1 MTSKNYGPGA
11 SGYLDPSQ
19 RNWETTVYQ
28 AAKPILDKELNF
40 IQDVSQDAALTLQRR
55 SFPSGWVSDDFLN
68 NVDSGLFIGEYLVN
82 NMALVP
88 PLWAHVNGWL
98 FPVTNTGINDGNNVI
113 DLGVCPAGVGS
124 KSNDLV
130 ILEVWRRLIP
140 AGPSTTGKSPTGR
153 IWLNGNVKIAS
164 ADDLTLNPPDDILDG
179 AVGSETTKRVQIQY
193 RLRTINTIDL
203 FTYNFGMNAPTVI
216 ANTVPASPA
225 APDGVPST
233 EAFTYV
239 NQSFNGDPGL
249 WIAGDGN
256 PANSLGTVDGF
267 MYAIPLMAVFRR
279 NTSPFDRNTNQNG
292 GVAYPGTSDR
302 PDNFWCD
309 IIEARDIL
317 DLRNGVAP
325 TGWDIN
331 EVLQKNTNFLF
342 DNVNQTEIGETTIGG
357 GTDGHTVM
365 WADEIGVSNAN
376 GGDGVITGDTPGAE
390 FIGEFDAVRRV
401 FSDRATYETIVL
413 KFLPN
418 SVGVSPGG
426 ATWTV
431 GTTITISPSA
441 LPIFPYAA
449 FNWSSFAPSE
459 VSIQDVVRTVFA
471 GDTAGQISFN
481 ASANFQIQ
489 GLGGVPQGSITLTI
503 RSLTDG
509 TNTATNEPLFV
520 TLLVAYP
527 PGVGLSKTGT
537 NSFADNPNIPTQNGI
552 YINNPAQLPAS
563 APILFNGLG
572 WNFNFPNREVRLEY
586 VTVAHDYSYR
596 PGTDALNYV
605 FYVPERPIDG
615 SVSVTVNGSPYVG
628 SITVDQY
635 TITLDPVFVGGENVV
650 FNYSTSRALPQ
661 NDEQLTIYYEAR
673 LPQTIREFLLP
684 VSLDLTS
691 KYVAQ
696 HMFVLTAGS
705 GAENPAYP
713 FPSGY
718 VQTGGVYPSSGGT
731 FSGDHELDGDLRVSI
746 TTLYTDTGFMQLPV
760 NVPVV
765 PSPNGVSFGRTPGD
779 ADIEGRTYYKT
790 ASGYGFLAVG
800 SALSDPKKHKNV
812 LPMLCE
818 IPSDNLFGFKGQ
830 FVLVL
835 LSRWSEF
842 DDSNK
847 VGFVADLAQN
857 FTTASV
863 YRLKGNLL
871 NNRRV

>member
-40 IQDVSQDAALTLQRR
+40 IQDVGQDAALTLQRR
-55 SFPSGWVSDDFLN
+55 SFPSGWISDDFLN
-68 NVDSGLFIGEYLVN
+68 NVDAGLFIGEYLTG
-82 NMALVP
+82 NMAQVP
-88 PLWAHVNGWL
+88 PLWAHVNGWT
-98 FPVTNTGINDGNNVI
+98 FPVAYTNDNTGGNVI
-113 DLGVCPAGVGS
+113 DLGVCPAGIGS
-124 KSNDLV
+124 KSDDLV

-153 IWLNGNVKIAS
+153 IWLNGNVKIAA
-164 ADDLTLNPPDDILDG
+164 ADDLTLNPADDILDG
-179 AVGSETTKRVQIQY
+179 AVGAETTKRVQIQY
-193 RLRTINTIDL
+193 RLRTINTIDI

-225 APDGVPST
+225 APDGVAST

-249 WIAGDGN
+249 WVAGDGN

-267 MYAIPLMAVFRR
+267 MYAIPLMMVFRR
-279 NTSPFDRNTNQNG
+279 NTSAFDRNTNQNG
-292 GVAYPGTSDR
+292 GVVYPNPSDR
-302 PDNFWCD
+302 PDNFWSD
-309 IIEARDIL
+309 IIEARDIY

-325 TGWDIN
+325 TGWDVN
-331 EVLQKNTNFLF
+331 EVLQKNTNFLL
-342 DNVNQTEIGETTIGG
+342 DNVNQTEVGTTTIGG
-357 GTDGHTVM
+357 GQDGHTVM

-401 FSDRATYETIVL
+401 YSDRAVYETIVL

-426 ATWTV
+426 ANWTN

-441 LPIFPYAA
+441 LPIWPYAA

-459 VSIQDVVRTVFA
+459 VTILDVVRTVFA
-471 GDTAGQISFN
+471 GDTGGQIAFN

-489 GLGGVPQGSITLTI
+489 GLGGVPQGAITLTI

-537 NSFADNPNIPTQNGI
+537 AEFADNGNIPTQGGV
-552 YINNPAQLPAS
+552 YINNPAQLPAAGPIFYS
-563 APILFNGLG
+563 ALTHG
-572 WNFNFPNREVRLEY
+572 FNFPNREIRLEY
-586 VTVAHDYSYR
+586 ETLAHTFSYR
-596 PGTDALNYV
+596 PGTDPANNV
-605 FYVPERPIDG
+605 FYLPERPIDG
-615 SVSVTVNGSPYVG
+615 TVTITVNAVPYVG
-628 SITVDQY
+628 GIAVDQY
-635 TITLDPVFVGGENVV
+635 TITLDPVFAGGENVV
-650 FNYSTSRALPQ
+650 FTYQSVRALPQ
-661 NDEQLTIYYEAR
+661 NDEQLTLYYEAR
-673 LPQTIREFLLP
+673 LPQTVREFLLP
-684 VSLDLTS
+684 TTLDLTS

-696 HMFVLTAGS
+696 SMFVLTAGS
-705 GAENPAYP
+705 GADGAAYP

-718 VQTGGVYPSSGGT
+718 VQSGGVYPSSGGT
-731 FSGDHELDGDLRVSI
+731 FSGDHELDGDLRVSL

-765 PSPNGVSFGRTPGD
+765 PSPNGVSFNRAPGD
-779 ADIEGRTYYKT
+779 SDIEGRTFYKQ
-790 ASGYGFLAVG
+790 ANGYGFLAVG

-818 IPSDNLFGFKGQ
+818 IPGDNAFGFKGQ
-830 FVLVL
+830 LVLVL
-835 LSRWSEF
+835 LSRWGEF
-842 DDSNK
+842 DDTNK
-847 VGFVADLAQN
+847 VGFVSDLAQN

-871 NNRRV
+871 SNRRV